1 MCVYVYVR
9 IVSVQTPES
18 SSSSMDSTCLTAL
31 PTETLGT
38 LALEGSHQVPTGA
51 AIVTRQRQTLVDVC
65 GGGGAESCMT
75 ITKKGACTP
84 AKKNNFW
91 EPLQK
96 SDKVHHLLL
105 LLAPLFTLCDVRKG
119 CHIIHHLVATHH
131 QPGVGPL
138 L

>member
-1 MCVYVYVR
+1 
-9 IVSVQTPES
+9 
-18 SSSSMDSTCLTAL
+18 MDCTCFTAL

-51 AIVTRQRQTLVDVC
+51 AIVTRQCQTLVDIC
-65 GGGGAESCMT
+65 GEGGGVLRDNHKERS
-75 ITKKGACTP
+75 ACTP
-84 AKKNNFW
+84 AKKINFC

-105 LLAPLFTLCDVRKG
+105 LLARLFTLCDVRKG

-131 QPGVGPL
+131 QPGVSPL